1 MLIKCPECDLQVS
14 DSAMMCPHCG
24 YVLNTTKIGNIQRKS
39 NRRKRLPNGFGQ
51 ITKLKN
57 KNLRKPYRAMV
68 TVGKTAEG
76 KCISKLLKPESYF
89 KTYNDAYAALAEYN
103 KNPYEL
109 SEDITVHKLYERWSK
124 EHFETLKSDDAIRS
138 IVTTWRYAS
147 SIYNTKVREIRVS
160 HIKGCLKDA
169 SITLDDG
176 SIKYATPNIKRFIKS
191 TLNMLFDYAMEYDI
205 VSTNYARNYTLPKEV
220 QKEVKKNKKE
230 HIDFTKQEMQK
241 LWNNVDIIDFVD
253 VLLIQCYGGWRP
265 QELGLIKVENVDLQN
280 GFIIGGMKTDAGKE
294 RIVPIHPK
302 VRDLVQKRYYE
313 AVSLNSKYLLNV
325 NNGRKS
331 STGYMLT
338 YDKYRHRF
346 YNIRKRLK
354 LNPEHRCHDGRV
366 QFTTM
371 AKEAN
376 MNEYA
381 IKYIVGHAIEDITE
395 ETYTRR
401 KPEWL
406 MEEMLKIK

>member
-1 MLIKCPECDLQVS
+1 MLIECPECDLQVS

-24 YVLNTTKIGNIQRKS
+24 YVLNTKKMENIRRKS

-89 KTYNDAYAALAEYN
+89 ETYNDAYAALVAYN
-103 KNPYEL
+103 KNPYEI
-109 SEDITVHKLYERWSK
+109 SKDITVQELYERWSK

-147 SIYNTKVREIRVS
+147 SIYNTKVRTVRVS
-160 HIKGCLKDA
+160 HIKGCLKNA
-169 SITLDDG
+169 AITTDDG

-220 QKEVKKNKKE
+220 QKEVKTNKKE

-241 LWNNVDIIDFVD
+241 LWDNVDDVDFVD

-302 VRDLVQKRYYE
+302 VRYLVEKRYNE
-313 AVSLNSKYLLNV
+313 AVSLNSEYLLNV

-331 STGYMLT
+331 STGHMLT

-346 YNIRKRLK
+346 YNIRKQLK